1 MRPPGVTLRPITPA
15 DDAFLFRLYASV
27 REQELAPVPW
37 SEEAK
42 TDFLRS
48 QFDLQHQ
55 HYTSNY
61 PGATLDVIE
70 VEGEPAGRL
79 YVCPRAAEI
88 RIMDIAFLP
97 AFRGRGLGTGF
108 LKELQTSG
116 RESGRT
122 VTIHVERENPA
133 LQLYQ
138 RLGFEIAGEVGVYWF
153 LEWRPAPDGP
163 TSHPL
168 T

>member
-1 MRPPGVTLRPITPA
+1 MRSPGVTLRPFTAA

-37 SEEAK
+37 SDEQK
-42 TDFLRS
+42 TAFLRY

-97 AFRGRGLGTGF
+97 EFRGRGLGTVF
-108 LKELQTSG
+108 LEQLQDLG
-116 RESGRT
+116 RRTGRT

-133 LQLYQ
+133 LRLYQ
-138 RLGFEIAGEVGVYWF
+138 RLGFEIAGDVGVYWF
-153 LEWRPAPDGP
+153 LEWTPR
-163 TSHPL
+163 
-168 T
+168 

>member
-1 MRPPGVTLRPITPA
+1 MELPGVTLRPITAA

-37 SEEAK
+37 SDEQK
-42 TDFLRS
+42 TAFLRY

-70 VEGEPAGRL
+70 IEGEPAGRL

-97 AFRGRGLGTGF
+97 EFRGRGLGTVF
-108 LKELQTSG
+108 LEQLQDLG
-116 RESGRT
+116 RRTGRT

-138 RLGFEIAGEVGVYWF
+138 RLGFEIAGDVGVYWF
-153 LEWRPAPDGP
+153 LEWTPR
-163 TSHPL
+163 
-168 T
+168 

>member
-1 MRPPGVTLRPITPA
+1 MLPPGVTLRPITAA
-15 DDAFLFRLYASV
+15 DDAFLFRLYASG

-37 SEEAK
+37 SDEQK
-42 TDFLRS
+42 TAFLRH

-55 HYTSNY
+55 HYTANY

-88 RIMDIAFLP
+88 RIMDIALLP
-97 AFRGRGLGTGF
+97 EFRGQGLGTVF
-108 LKELQTSG
+108 LEQLQDQG
-116 RESGRT
+116 RQSGRT

-133 LQLYQ
+133 LKLYQ
-138 RLGFEIAGEVGVYWF
+138 RLGFEIAGDVGVYWF
-153 LEWRPAPDGP
+153 LEWQP
-163 TSHPL
+163 
-168 T
+168 